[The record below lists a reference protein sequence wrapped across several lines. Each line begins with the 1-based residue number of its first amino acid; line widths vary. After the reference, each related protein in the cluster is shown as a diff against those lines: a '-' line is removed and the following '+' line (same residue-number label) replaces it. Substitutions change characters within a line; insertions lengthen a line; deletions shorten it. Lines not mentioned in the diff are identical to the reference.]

1 MADKEAKSKL
11 QSEISNTQPKEKG
24 VRGRT
29 ASPLFAM
36 LCATIIKQS
45 DSTEQQ
51 GLFILELKHKI
62 TTVQEK
68 KYSSILN

>member
-29 ASPLFAM
+29 ASPLLAM
-36 LCATIIKQS
+36 LCATIIKQR

-68 KYSSILN
+68 KYSSVLN